1 MEGPR
6 AIKKHELPL
15 LESMA
20 NTVFRHGE
28 QAPQTMFQEYPDL
41 YDDANCPNIRIITED
56 GAPVANINYL
66 PQTLVIEG
74 CRIPA
79 ATLGGVSTLEDY
91 RGKGYSSLLLADC
104 INRMKE
110 QKLCLLHVS
119 GDRSMYRRAGCQPAG
134 RMLHFDLDASTPFY
148 VDSDIV
154 VRDADDADLFEIC
167 RLYNRESVRY
177 DRSMDR
183 MELLL
188 HSRKFLGHPT
198 SERRTL
204 VVQRAGVM
212 EAYAVVLIE
221 KGSGEVGEWAGNKR
235 LVLAA
240 IPLILRTCHLASVHG
255 DILQH
260 EKDVIAFLMQLGC
273 TLMDRRL
280 DGTIKILDFTALMES
295 LDPYFQAHYWRG
307 FLNGLQVDSLPD
319 GIRFRHGAHHLL
331 LSSPST
337 WNDLIFG
344 GGLDYREMTSDLE
357 IENIQYF
364 QDFFTAV
371 FPLPFV
377 DTGNL
382 SCV

>member
-6 AIKKHELPL
+6 AIKEHELPL
-15 LESMA
+15 LESLA
-20 NTVFRHGE
+20 NTVFRHDE

-41 YDDANCPNIRIITED
+41 YDAANCQNIRIITD
-56 GAPVANINYL
+56 NGAPVANINYL
-66 PQTLVIEG
+66 PQILVIEG
-74 CRIPA
+74 CRVPA

-104 INRMKE
+104 IDQMKE

-134 RMLHFDLDASTPFY
+134 QMLHYHLDVSTRIDPDTDL
-148 VDSDIV
+148 VI
-154 VRDADDADLFEIC
+154 RDAGDADLPEIC

-177 DRSMDR
+177 ERSMDR
-183 MELLL
+183 MHLLL
-188 HSRKFLGHPT
+188 QSRKFLGHPAC
-198 SERRTL
+198 ERRTL
-204 VVQRAGVM
+204 VVQRAGVV
-212 EAYAVVLIE
+212 EAYAVLLIE
-221 KGSGEVGEWAGNKR
+221 DGIGEVVEWAGNKR

-240 IPLILRTCHLASVHG
+240 TPQVLRTGSLTAIQG

-260 EKDVIAFLMQLGC
+260 EKDLIAYLEQIGC
-273 TLMDRRL
+273 TLTGRRL
-280 DGTIKILDFTALMES
+280 DGTIKILDFLALMK
-295 LDPYFQAHYWRG
+295 LLAPYFQAHYWQD
-307 FLNGLQVDSLPD
+307 FHDSLRFD
-319 GIRFRHGAHHLL
+319 WGIEGFRFLHGSHQFA
-331 LSSPST
+331 LSSLSD

-344 GGLDYREMTSDLE
+344 GGREYQELSAGNEHESIT
-357 IENIQYF
+357 YF
-364 QDFFTAV
+364 RDFFTAV